1 MKNLRLAPLALA
13 IAVVGCGG
21 NSSDSAGDAAP
32 ATPKATAQV
41 VHVYNWSDYIAEDT
55 LENFQK
61 ETGIRVIYDVYDSN
75 EVLEAKLM
83 TGGSGYD
90 LVFPSAR
97 PFAERHITAGVYAP
111 LDKSAL
117 SGLDKLDP
125 EVMEGLAAIDPGNV
139 HVLPYM
145 WGTTGIGINVEKVRA
160 ALGED
165 AALDSWGL
173 LFDPANA
180 AKLAGCGIAVLDDEQ
195 ETFAAALIWKGL
207 DPNIASEEN
216 NAVVAEVY
224 DGLRP
229 HLRYFSS
236 SKYLDDLANG
246 DLCITM
252 GYSGDIVQARDRAAE
267 AENGVEIEYFIPKEG
282 ALRWV
287 DVMAI
292 PADARNREN
301 AHAFINYLLR
311 PEVIAAISDYV
322 AYANPNLDARALID
336 EEVANDPSIYPTED
350 VLAKLIDP
358 VTFAQDAQRTRV
370 RTWTTIK
377 SGR

>member
-32 ATPKATAQV
+32 ATPKAAAQV

-97 PFAERHITAGVYAP
+97 PFAERHVTAGVYAP

-252 GYSGDIVQARDRAAE
+252 GYSGDIFQARDRAAE